1 LKIRLSTDSQIRQD
15 VTDDLGWDAALDATR
30 ISVGVNDGCVTLSG
44 TVSSVAEQWEAE
56 QVTRQILGVNGVII
70 HLVTVPRLH
79 RSDSDIAQAA
89 QNALTTLSS
98 IPADAIR
105 VRVDDA
111 WIHLSGKV
119 AWQYQRQNA
128 LGAVRAFAGVR
139 GITDAITLE
148 GEPPA
153 CTMQHDIERALARQL
168 GSDASAVG
176 VAVHGDAVILS
187 GQVQRWAQRELAIK
201 TVWNAVGVRVVTDTI
216 KLRP

>member
-1 LKIRLSTDSQIRQD
+1 MKIRLSTDSQIRQD

-56 QVTRQILGVNGVII
+56 QV
-70 HLVTVPRLH
+70 
-79 RSDSDIAQAA
+79 
-89 QNALTTLSS
+89 
-98 IPADAIR
+98 
-105 VRVDDA
+105 DDA

-139 GITDAITLE
+139 GITDSITLE